1 MGILLLHLSENF
13 SAKNLLRAE
22 LVKRDISNQRLT
34 ELLQERGISITRA
47 AVDNRLSRGSFS
59 ADFFVDCLR
68 VIGCH
73 DVSVLGDKHDL

>member
-1 MGILLLHLSENF
+1 MGILLMQLGETF

-22 LVKRDISNQRLT
+22 LAKRDISNQRLT
-34 ELLQERGISITRA
+34 ELLQERGVSITRA

-68 VIGCH
+68 VIGCTE
-73 DVSVLGDKHDL
+73 LGVVDSADHR